1 MRPLNT
7 AAGGR
12 HVTARHTGIVL
23 LALIAAG
30 CAAVSVDL
38 PPITEAPTGE
48 HHEGRIV
55 WRDLLTH
62 TPEASRKF
70 YGELFGWEF
79 ESPGINIGFGG
90 GDDYM
95 LIRHNGRLI
104 GGIVDTNALGRRDN
118 ISQWITTMSVSDID
132 AVVARV
138 AAAGGKVMAEPES
151 IGSRGRMAVVEGATG
166 AVFALIQTSDGDPEE
181 TDPEYNGWLWD
192 ELWTSDVDR
201 ATRFYADVVGFD
213 YTDHDVDNSDRSYR
227 VLKMNDAARAG
238 VLANPFEDVR
248 PVWVNYLR
256 VDDPS
261 AITARVEGLGG
272 QILVEAQSR
281 AIGGEVALIAGPS
294 GAGVA
299 LQTWPLN

>member
-1 MRPLNT
+1 MI
-7 AAGGR
+7 
-12 HVTARHTGIVL
+12 ARHTGIVL
-23 LALIAAG
+23 LALLGAG
-30 CAAVSVDL
+30 CAAVSVNL
-38 PPITEAPTGE
+38 PPITDSPTGE

-79 ESPGINIGFGG
+79 ESPGIDIGIGG

-104 GGIVDTNALGRRDN
+104 GGIVDTKSLGQRDN
-118 ISQWITTMSVSDID
+118 VSQWVMSMSVSDID
-132 AVVARV
+132 TVVARV
-138 AAAGGKVMAEPES
+138 VAAGGKVMAEPAA
-151 IGSRGRMAVVEGATG
+151 IGSRGRMAVVEDATG
-166 AVFALIQTSDGDPEE
+166 AVLALIQTRDGDPQELE
-181 TDPEYNGWLWD
+181 PEYNGWLWD
-192 ELWTSDVDR
+192 ELWTSDVDK
-201 ATRFYADVVGFD
+201 ATRFYGEVIGFA
-213 YTDHDVDNSDRSYR
+213 YTDHDVEDTDRSYR

-256 VDDPS
+256 VEDPS
-261 AITARVEGLGG
+261 AVTARVENLGG
-272 QILVEAQSR
+272 QVLVEPQAR
-281 AIGGEVALIAGPS
+281 AIGGQVALIAGPS